1 MLSTQIET
9 PTNARKNF
17 FQLLKKVVEEQE
29 VVIINC
35 REGENVALIAESELR
50 NLVETV
56 HLLRSPANSARLF
69 AALSDSK
76 AGKIPS
82 QSLEELF
89 EELAVEQEET

>member
-17 FQLLKKVVEEQE
+17 FQLRKKVVEEQE

-50 NLVETV
+50 NLLQTF
-56 HLLRSPANSARLF
+56 HLLRSTANSSRLF

-76 AGKIPS
+76 VGKISS
-82 QSLEELF
+82 QTLEELC
-89 EELAVEQEET
+89 EELGVK

>member
-1 MLSTQIET
+1 MLSTNTET

-17 FQLLKKVVEEQE
+17 FQLLKKVVEDQE

-35 REGENVALIAESELR
+35 RENENVALIAESELR

-56 HLLRSPANSARLF
+56 HLLRSPTNSSRLF

-76 AGKIPS
+76 TGNIQP
-82 QSLEELF
+82 QSLEELC
-89 EELAVEQEET
+89 EELGIEQEKA

>member
-1 MLSTQIET
+1 MLSTQTET

-29 VVIINC
+29 VIIINC
-35 REGENVALIAESELR
+35 RDGENVALIAESELR
-50 NLVETV
+50 NLLETV
-56 HLLRSPANSARLF
+56 HLLRSTANSSRFF

-82 QSLEELF
+82 QSLEELC
-89 EELAVEQEET
+89 EELGVEREET

>member
-1 MLSTQIET
+1 MLSTQTET

-17 FQLLKKVVEEQE
+17 FQLLKKVAEEKE

-35 REGENVALIAESELR
+35 RDGENVALIAESELR
-50 NLVETV
+50 NLLETV
-56 HLLRSPANSARLF
+56 YLLRSTANSSRLF

-82 QSLEELF
+82 QSLEELC
-89 EELAVEQEET
+89 EELGLEQE

>member
-1 MLSTQIET
+1 MLSTHIET

-29 VVIINC
+29 VVVINC
-35 REGENVALIAESELR
+35 REGENVALIAESELV

-56 HLLRSPANSARLF
+56 HLLRSEANARRLF

-76 AGKIPS
+76 EGKIKP
-82 QSLEELF
+82 QSLEELY
-89 EELAVEQEET
+89 EELGIEQEET